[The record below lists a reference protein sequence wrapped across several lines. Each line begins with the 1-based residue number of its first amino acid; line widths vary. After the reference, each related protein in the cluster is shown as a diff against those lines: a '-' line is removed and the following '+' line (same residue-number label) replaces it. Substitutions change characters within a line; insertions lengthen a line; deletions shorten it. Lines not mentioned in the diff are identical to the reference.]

1 MAGRILSI
9 KFVKRFK
16 HLIIFFTVVLFG
28 LFIFFPNYAK
38 LRKLRGENA
47 RLNREN
53 KILEEEITD
62 YQEKL
67 LRVGNDP
74 YLYEK
79 IARDELGI
87 AKDNEIVI
95 DIKR

>member
-1 MAGRILSI
+1 MVVRLLSI

-16 HLIIFFTVVLFG
+16 HLIIFFIAVLVG

-38 LRKLRGENA
+38 LKKLREENM
-47 RLNREN
+47 RLNRESR
-53 KILEEEITD
+53 ILEDEIVD

-67 LRVGNDP
+67 LRVGKDP

-95 DIKR
+95 DTR